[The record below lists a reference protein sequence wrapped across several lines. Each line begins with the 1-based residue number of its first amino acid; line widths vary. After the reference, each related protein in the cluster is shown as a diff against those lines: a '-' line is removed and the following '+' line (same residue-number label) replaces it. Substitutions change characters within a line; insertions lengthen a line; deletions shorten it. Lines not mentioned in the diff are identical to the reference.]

1 MYIPTLF
8 KQGIPLKIKQLYGLS
23 NEKDLTME
31 ERNTPT
37 LEELNAIM
45 IDLDSKIF
53 RIENQ
58 LEDLK
63 NCMYRVTSLIFYP
76 ANLEDWVNPQE
87 VMDTYFNNWNWNH

>member
-1 MYIPTLF
+1 M
-8 KQGIPLKIKQLYGLS
+8 YGLS